1 MAKLY
6 GTRIGA
12 FLVVLG
18 LSGLA
23 FPHAITRLGIPPDP
37 RLGAAYL
44 LSGSILMAAGTAGIA
59 VRLVAQVSGMGYTLV
74 AVIGLIDGATVLG
87 WFPVTLLSNVMHLV
101 IGLLGQY
108 AGFGRRSL

>member
-6 GTRIGA
+6 GIRIGA

-44 LSGSILMAAGTAGIA
+44 LSGSILMAAGTA
-59 VRLVAQVSGMGYTLV
+59 VRLVAQVSGMGYTLI

-87 WFPVTLLSNVMHLV
+87 WFPVTLLSNVVHLV